1 MRPKEIFSLHSH
13 QTIIRKSIYALYF
26 YGRPSEKTCEARLLA
41 LFLKLIIIIFCF
53 IWGEAVGDFLP
64 HSHQTIIRKSIYTLY
79 FYGRPSE
86 KDREAGLLA
95 PGYKNKSIHALY
107 FYGRL
112 YEKDYVV
119 VLLVLFF
126 CPTYLQNLMIML
138 VPYFIIPNSY
148 NLTGFRF

>member
-1 MRPKEIFSLHSH
+1 MSYNGYYISFPRKRRGSDSLHSH

-53 IWGEAVGDFLP
+53 IWGEAEGDFLP
-64 HSHQTIIRKSIYTLY
+64 RSHQTIIRKSIY
-79 FYGRPSE
+79 
-86 KDREAGLLA
+86 
-95 PGYKNKSIHALY
+95 ALY

-148 NLTGFRF
+148 NLTGFRLQISILK

>member
-1 MRPKEIFSLHSH
+1 MSYNGYYISFPRKRRGSDSL
-13 QTIIRKSIYALYF
+13 
-26 YGRPSEKTCEARLLA
+26 
-41 LFLKLIIIIFCF
+41 
-53 IWGEAVGDFLP
+53 

-95 PGYKNKSIHALY
+95 PGCENKSIYALY

-148 NLTGFRF
+148 NLTGFRLQISILKQLLN